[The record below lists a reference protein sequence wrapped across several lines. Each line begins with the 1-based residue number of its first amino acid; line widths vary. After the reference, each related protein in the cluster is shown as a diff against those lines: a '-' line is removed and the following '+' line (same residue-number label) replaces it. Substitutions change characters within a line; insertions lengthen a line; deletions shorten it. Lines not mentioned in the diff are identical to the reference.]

1 MHLSAAAHE
10 AGERHREIGPRT
22 ERLERWEVRRQPV
35 DDELKETLWNR
46 EAPEPMFSQVS
57 EGQAG
62 RQLVG
67 GKRPGCVGDEDLA
80 SMSDCGDPR
89 GLVHIEAHI
98 CATGQATFTS
108 MESHPNPDGS
118 TGRPL
123 VRGQGALRV
132 GGRGHG
138 VRRQGEDGKEGIALI
153 QGLDPVVVADGPA
166 HDLVMLSE
174 DAGPAIPQPTSEI
187 GRPLDVGEEEGD
199 RPRGKLRHA
208 PLPTSY
214 LRWRAAQTSEVTR

>member
-98 CATGQATFTS
+98 CATGQATFSEISFAFRVTPAIVITA
-108 MESHPNPDGS
+108 MIFAAWMGFLGGLLP
-118 TGRPL
+118 
-123 VRGQGALRV
+123 ALRAA
-132 GGRGHG
+132 RMP
-138 VRRQGEDGKEGIALI
+138 ITSAL
-153 QGLDPVVVADGPA
+153 
-166 HDLVMLSE
+166 
-174 DAGPAIPQPTSEI
+174 
-187 GRPLDVGEEEGD
+187 
-199 RPRGKLRHA
+199 
-208 PLPTSY
+208 
-214 LRWRAAQTSEVTR
+214 RAV